1 MTEQR
6 FLIQTTSCFAA
17 MLVSLGLS
25 VFGGCGNS
33 PQTADRGG
41 KATAQGD
48 AESSTTRDRQNPVA
62 SNGSESSEETV
73 ETPNSRVSEEKVAEP
88 AESLSTTVTIAPA
101 VPVEP
106 SAGTSPAAVT
116 PTPDSPKSPPVG
128 DEDPSNPTPQ
138 PLPSEGIPENPAVPA
153 PVAPKRSDSVPTP
166 AQPKAAPA
174 RPIAIEL
181 SQPLHEPVVVLS
193 SAHAATNKVGVGD
206 AMPAIALPDLG
217 GQVHKLSDLYGERA
231 TVVVFW
237 SAGRLFAEE
246 QFARL
251 NAEVVEPFQAA
262 GVRVI
267 AINVGDPV
275 NEVQALAKQHAVKAT
290 TLLDETGEAFAQ
302 VASAHLPRT
311 YVLDAEGKIIWLD
324 LEYSRIT
331 RRELRNAIVH
341 QLKQNG
347 LLKQGGG

>member
-6 FLIQTTSCFAA
+6 FLIQSTSRFAA
-17 MLVSLGLS
+17 VLVSLGLS

-33 PQTADRGG
+33 PQPADGGG
-41 KATAQGD
+41 KATAQRD
-48 AESSTTRDRQNPVA
+48 SDSAESAKTRDPQRLTA
-62 SNGSESSEETV
+62 SDRSGETV
-73 ETPNSRVSEEKVAEP
+73 ESPNARVTEEKVAEP

-101 VPVEP
+101 APVEP
-106 SAGTSPAAVT
+106 TVGNSPPADRS
-116 PTPDSPKSPPVG
+116 TPDSPKSPSAG

-138 PLPSEGIPENPAVPA
+138 PLPPEGIPENPAVPA
-153 PVAPKRSDSVPTP
+153 PVAPKRSDSAPAP
-166 AQPKAAPA
+166 AQPNAAPP

-206 AMPAIALPDLG
+206 AMPAIALPDLN

-251 NAEVVEPFQAA
+251 NSEVVEPFQSA

-275 NEVQALAKQHAVKAT
+275 DEVQTLAKQHAVKAT
-290 TLLDETGEAFAQ
+290 TLSDETGEAFAQ

-311 YVLDAEGKIIWLD
+311 YVLDSAGKIMWLD

-331 RRELRNAIVH
+331 RRELRNAIVY

-347 LLKQGGG
+347 LLQGGG